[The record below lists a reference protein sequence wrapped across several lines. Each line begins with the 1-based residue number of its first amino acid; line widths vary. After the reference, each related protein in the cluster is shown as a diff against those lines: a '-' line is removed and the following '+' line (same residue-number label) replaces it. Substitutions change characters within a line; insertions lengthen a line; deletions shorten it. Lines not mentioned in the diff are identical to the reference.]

1 MVSTDLL
8 HHLPSSLVIFPSL
21 TDLNPAYSS
30 SWKKKDQILLSW
42 LHTTIRPTVFAQV
55 IGYKTARSTWE
66 ALDRAYTSQTN
77 ARYYQIKHYL
87 FHIRKG
93 SYSIT
98 EYMDRIR
105 RLTDELSLIQQPM
118 SDREIIGCV
127 LAVLLDKLDLDYDV
141 VVNTVHTMSTTP
153 SFEERKSMLLNREK
167 RLEVYHHT
175 SQDRSTTALLA
186 SNNRDA
192 NRGYNNR
199 GTNRGR
205 NTNRTTF
212 HRKKNSHGTS
222 HDRSTLICQMIYD
235 HPDSKVKANGVPNQ

>member
-1 MVSTDLL
+1 M
-8 HHLPSSLVIFPSL
+8 
-21 TDLNPAYSS
+21 
-30 SWKKKDQILLSW
+30 
-42 LHTTIRPTVFAQV
+42 
-55 IGYKTARSTWE
+55 
-66 ALDRAYTSQTN
+66 
-77 ARYYQIKHYL
+77 
-87 FHIRKG
+87 
-93 SYSIT
+93 
-98 EYMDRIR
+98 
-105 RLTDELSLIQQPM
+105 
-118 SDREIIGCV
+118 
-127 LAVLLDKLDLDYDV
+127 

-186 SNNRDA
+186 SNNCDA